1 MAPKTKIAAP
11 AHGSSSTLGDACESS
26 ILLKNLLAL
35 RDLVATLRGEGGCP
49 WDRKQTPESV
59 TTYLL
64 EESYELASAIDSGD
78 MAAIA
83 EELGDVLFQV
93 IFIASLFE
101 ERGELDLS
109 EVAAQIRDKMVRRHP
124 HVFGEETIATAGDVK
139 LRWAEIKAAE
149 KQANGQRP
157 DFPDLPSKL
166 PALLKVCR
174 YFERLSGKP
183 HPRTVLA
190 RTAEALGKLEAALP
204 ADAVPA
210 PADDAAV
217 QAAADALLHLVHTI
231 VRMHLHP
238 ETLLNQALQ
247 GLLRRRSGR

>member
-1 MAPKTKIAAP
+1 VASKRKIATP
-11 AHGSSSTLGDACESS
+11 AHGSTPTRGDACEPSPP
-26 ILLKNLLAL
+26 LKHLLAL
-35 RDLVATLRGEGGCP
+35 KDLVATLRGEGGCP

-64 EESYELASAIDSGD
+64 EESYELASAIHAGD

-101 ERGELDLS
+101 ERGELALA
-109 EVAAQIRDKMVRRHP
+109 EVAAQTRDKMVRRHP
-124 HVFGEETIATAGDVK
+124 HVFGGETLATAGDVK

-149 KQANGQRP
+149 KEANGQT
-157 DFPDLPSKL
+157 DDLVDLPSKL
-166 PALLKVCR
+166 PALLKACR
-174 YFERLSGKP
+174 YFERLPGKP
-183 HPRTVLA
+183 HPTAVLA
-190 RTAEALGKLEAALP
+190 RVAEALATLEAALP
-204 ADAVPA
+204 ADAMVTA
-210 PADDAAV
+210 PVDDAAA
-217 QAAADALLHLVHTI
+217 QAAADALLYLVHAI

-247 GLLRRRSGR
+247 GVLRSR